1 MKRLTPTAHTALSS
15 LILLASSSAAL
26 AADDQLLAG
35 VTRYESTVAFTTPE
49 SLGSD
54 RYVDDA
60 LANLDQCITAVDAA
74 LASGL
79 SADLEVRVHDS
90 QIYGAQGRKHHEPG
104 RLEEHFAPLG
114 AVRAAC
120 LDMRVRVGV
129 VEVKAAVDEAHAMEQ
144 ALRAGSLT
152 RDDAVIA
159 RLHADRCKKAVETA
173 FARKIDADARLTTRY
188 GEMSLGEVE
197 ARGCAPI
204 AALIDEAN
212 AAGKAAADAQFAPWR
227 QALAGDKLETFLDKN
242 MIHFRVYTRGG
253 KELTT
258 PAAFARADLWFE
270 RLDSGHPQRWAM
282 KRFQFRGDKL
292 VGTRV
297 VTGTGRVVPSSAYR

>member
-1 MKRLTPTAHTALSS
+1 MKRLTPTALTS
-15 LILLASSSAAL
+15 LTSLVVFASSSAAL

-54 RYVDDA
+54 RHVDDA
-60 LANLDQCITAVDAA
+60 LANLDQCISAVDAA
-74 LASGL
+74 LAAGL
-79 SADLEVRVHDS
+79 NAELEVRVHDS
-90 QIYGAQGRKHHEPG
+90 KIYGAQGRKHHEPG

-129 VEVKAAVDEAHAMEQ
+129 VQVKAAVDEAHTMEQ
-144 ALRAGSLT
+144 ALRAGSLSK
-152 RDDAVIA
+152 DDAVIA
-159 RLHADRCKKAVETA
+159 RLHADRCRKAVETA
-173 FARKIDADARLTTRY
+173 FARKIDADARLATRY

-204 AALIDEAN
+204 AALIEEAN
-212 AAGKAAADAQFAPWR
+212 AAADAQFAPWR
-227 QALAGDKLETFLDKN
+227 QALSGDKLATFLDKN

-270 RLDSGHPQRWAM
+270 HLRSDHPQRWAM

-297 VTGTGRVVPSSAYR
+297 VTGAGRVVPSSAYR